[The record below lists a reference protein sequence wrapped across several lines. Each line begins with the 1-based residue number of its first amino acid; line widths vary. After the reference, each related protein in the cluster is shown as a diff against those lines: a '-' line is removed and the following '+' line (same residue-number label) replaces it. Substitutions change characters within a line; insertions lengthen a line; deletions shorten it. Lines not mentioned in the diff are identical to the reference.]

1 MTAKSRV
8 PPSVL
13 LGQQVSHVF
22 EGLLKEE
29 QPIDSLVRMGAQL
42 ILQTFA
48 EWEATRFLGREHYKH
63 GEAERPGM
71 RNGYRPKTIHTG
83 DGGLAVQIPELR
95 GTQEPFQ
102 SIMGEDRKV
111 RTQTLERLALMSY
124 VKGLSTRDIE
134 DLYKEGFGAEAPS
147 INRSE
152 MSELAEDLTKEF
164 DRWKKRTLDH
174 LELVYLFLDAIFLP
188 VRQDSD
194 EEEGVLAAYG
204 ILAGGKRVLL
214 HLALGNREDYQSW
227 LDFLRSMIG
236 RGLRA
241 PLLVIS
247 DGAPGLIK
255 AIKHA
260 FPRSTRQRCQVHK
273 MNNLMKKLPRKT
285 KGKIKSEIHDVFYSP
300 TFDEGMS
307 RGRALIEKYK
317 NVYPSAMECL
327 EADLE
332 PCLVYL
338 KFPHE
343 HWKSI
348 RTTNL
353 MERTFGEGRRRT
365 KVIPRFPT
373 ERSCLKLLY
382 ATLLDASKKWRGVKV
397 TVPILSKLD
406 EIRKTLYGEEA
417 VKEVS

>member
-1 MTAKSRV
+1 MTAKTKV
-8 PPSVL
+8 APSQL
-13 LGQQVSHVF
+13 LGQQLSHIF
-22 EGLLKEE
+22 EGLLKDE
-29 QPIDSLVRMGAQL
+29 QPIDSLVRMGARM
-42 ILQTFA
+42 ILQRFV
-48 EWEATRFLGREHYKH
+48 EWEATRFLGRDRYER
-63 GEAERPGM
+63 GEAERPGL
-71 RNGYRPKTIHTG
+71 RNGYRDKTVHTG
-83 DGGLAVQIPELR
+83 DGDIPVQIPELR
-95 GTQEPFQ
+95 DTQEPFQ
-102 SIMGEDRKV
+102 SLLGDDRKI
-111 RTQTLERLALMSY
+111 RTRSLERLALLSY

-134 DLYKEGFGAEAPS
+134 DLYREAFGQEQPS

-152 MSELAEDLTKEF
+152 MSELAEDLTKEY
-164 DRWKKRTLDH
+164 DRWKKRPLDH

-227 LDFLRSMIG
+227 LDFLRNMIG

-241 PLLVIS
+241 PLLVVS

-260 FPRSTRQRCQVHK
+260 FPRSMRQRCQVHK
-273 MNNLMKKLPRKT
+273 MKNLMKKLPRKV
-285 KGKIKSEIHDVFYSP
+285 KGKIKSEIHDVFYAP

-307 RGRALIEKYK
+307 RGNALIQKYK

-332 PCLVYL
+332 ACLVYL

-373 ERSCLKLLY
+373 ERSCLKLVY
-382 ATLLDASKKWRGVKV
+382 ASLIDASKKWRGVKI
-397 TVPILSKLD
+397 TVPILTKLD

-417 VKEVS
+417 VKQIS